1 MENNIIIKDTRT
13 KFKSTTFSNYKKA
26 QVIKKLNH
34 AIYYQKI
41 EEAFFWTCE
50 LMCTNLYLDLWNIYF
65 IFACKYI
72 HIDNPKLPIYINKK
86 FKDFKTIATNTS
98 NDYEL
103 RNNPEVRL
111 LFCSLTLILSLS
123 NKYTILDDLNYK
135 FNFQIENIYENLKAP
150 HLKFVDSIFKQHDPK
165 EFIIPFN
172 ELLYHLTETKN
183 KIDINYWVNWII
195 HYDAL
200 CNSKKKHLLCVQ
212 RDIFIH
218 KNEKQSKNVIWILW
232 SIILDLFNKKN
243 EKLKQIINNIFE
255 LFCVKYVVSFN
266 KKRKYMIYNCIELY
280 LRNNIELDIP
290 LIKNTNTLTHL
301 EHNINIIFEQIKK
314 NEVYEISKEPLSKT
328 DEKMKIYE
336 NIYNNL

>member
-26 QVIKKLNH
+26 QVLKKLTH

-65 IFACKYI
+65 IFTCKHI

-86 FKDFKTIATNTS
+86 FKDFRILAENIS

-103 RNNPEVRL
+103 RNNNEIRL

-150 HLKFVDSIFKQHDPK
+150 NLKYIDFIYKQHDPK

-172 ELLYHLTETKN
+172 ELIYHLKDTKN
-183 KIDINYWVNWII
+183 KIDINYWINWII

-212 RDIFIH
+212 RDNFIC
-218 KNEKQSKNVIWILW
+218 KNEKQSKNIIWILW
-232 SIILDLFNKKN
+232 DIIL
-243 EKLKQIINNIFE
+243 KLSNHKSIQIKEIIKNIFE

-280 LRNNIELDIP
+280 LRENIDLSIP
-290 LIKNTNTLTHL
+290 IIKNTNTLSHL
-301 EHNINIIFEQIKK
+301 EHNINITFEQIKK
-314 NEVYEISKEPLSKT
+314 NEVYEFKEQKNKT
-328 DEKMKIYE
+328 NTKMEIYE

>member
-13 KFKSTTFSNYKKA
+13 KFKSTTFSKYKKS

-86 FKDFKTIATNTS
+86 FNDFKQIAANIS

-103 RNNPEVRL
+103 RNNKDVRL
-111 LFCSLTLILSLS
+111 LFCSLSLILSLS

-150 HLKFVDSIFKQHDPK
+150 HLKYIDPIFKQHDPK

-172 ELLYHLTETKN
+172 ELIYHLQDTKN
-183 KIDINYWVNWII
+183 KIDINYWINWII

-212 RDIFIH
+212 RDIFIS
-218 KNEKQSKNVIWILW
+218 KNDKQSRNVIWVLW
-232 SIILDLFNKKN
+232 SIILKLFNQKN
-243 EKLKQIINNIFE
+243 EKIKQIATNIFD

-280 LRNNIELDIP
+280 LRENIDLNIP
-290 LIKNTNTLTHL
+290 IIKNTNTFAHL
-301 EHNINIIFEQIKK
+301 EHNIDTIFEQLKK
-314 NEVYEISKEPLSKT
+314 NEVYEISKDPLSKS

>member
-13 KFKSTTFSNYKKA
+13 KFKSTTFSKYKKS
-26 QVIKKLNH
+26 QVLKKLTH

-65 IFACKYI
+65 IFACKHI

-86 FKDFKTIATNTS
+86 FKDFKILAS
-98 NDYEL
+98 NICNDHEL
-103 RNNPEVRL
+103 RNNSEIRL

-150 HLKFVDSIFKQHDPK
+150 NLKYIDFIYKQHDPK

-172 ELLYHLTETKN
+172 ELIYHLKDTKN
-183 KIDINYWVNWII
+183 KIDINYWINWII

-200 CNSKKKHLLCVQ
+200 CNSKKKYLLCVQ
-212 RDIFIH
+212 RDIFIC
-218 KNEKQSKNVIWILW
+218 KNEKQSKNIIWILW
-232 SIILDLFNKKN
+232 DIILKLSNNKN
-243 EKLKQIINNIFE
+243 DQIKDIIKNIFE

-266 KKRKYMIYNCIELY
+266 KKRKYMMYNCIELY
-280 LRNNIELDIP
+280 LRENIDLNIP
-290 LIKNTNTLTHL
+290 IIKNTNTLSHL

-314 NEVYEISKEPLSKT
+314 NEVYEIKEQENKAKT
-328 DEKMKIYE
+328 KMKIYE